1 MSGPMAKLSTKM
13 SVPKDTLL
21 ALADSRLKESEA
33 LKTAKLW
40 AASIYLG
47 GYAVECYLKAAICTT
62 LDLDGLPRPFETHEL
77 EPLLM
82 YSGLQRSLKSEVEVH
97 DSFGKIASTWPDWQ
111 TATSRPSAGEL
122 VRYVLPT
129 LVQEPDAESFDKWLN
144 DPKKGVI
151 PWLKK
156 QV

>member
-1 MSGPMAKLSTKM
+1 MAKLSTKT

-21 ALADSRLKESEA
+21 ALADSRLSESEV
-33 LKTAKLW
+33 LKNGGLW

-47 GYAVECYLKAAICTT
+47 GYAVECYLKVAICET
-62 LDLDGLPRPFETHEL
+62 LDLDGLPKPFETHEL

-82 YSGLQRSLKSEVEVH
+82 YSGLQRRLKSEAEVH

-111 TATSRPSAGEL
+111 AGTARPSAGEL
-122 VRYVLPT
+122 VRYVLPS
-129 LVQEPDAESFDKWLN
+129 LVQEHDAESFDEWLN
-144 DPKKGVI
+144 DPEKGVI